1 MNFFGM
7 DLAEAARL
15 VESENFGDWYRD
27 PWGWPELRVAEMTSL
42 KPSDLGLI
50 EGKGARW
57 DFAPSFHSFEIP
69 KSFFG
74 QRPAVLLDPVTR
86 LVFAAAVQRFAE
98 QLEAELSSWSYGW
111 RYRGGVRVN
120 NSEERDLYRQSQHE
134 VTRSAFSGE
143 TDITSFFASVHVPK
157 LLETLRTLGCSSVP
171 ADIIERVLTRHD
183 GLSFRSGLPQRSTAS
198 AILAQV
204 ALNPV
209 DGVIS
214 RALEQGRISRAR
226 RWMDDISF
234 EGDYEDVYRLLL
246 EVQAAARNAGLEINA
261 SKTAITSAEQKAL
274 EFERADQR
282 VIRTETDIVD
292 DDYPDLTMTVISDGE
307 LLTAEDA
314 ALQNPREQS
323 RTELGLV
330 LRSLW
335 KSRRFGRVAEWMDAS
350 RWIPHGAD
358 HLSRYLREAGSA
370 GAVSLDR
377 LNEWFVGEHT
387 SDWPHTDWVAAQ
399 HATAIAAEAMSD
411 DAGRVLRSWLALS
424 QNAQKLAVAVQRLAS
439 IEPQPTRRT
448 IRGRIDSAHDPI
460 LIRLLVLGLL
470 ASGAPASAVTGHLN
484 RTSSLKLLHRYLDS
498 HNWKL
503 PNVPGDFAGTD
514 GAQTEKTPAD

>member
-15 VESENFGDWYRD
+15 VESEIFGDWYRD
-27 PWGWPELRVAEMTSL
+27 PWGWPELRLTEMTGL
-42 KPSDLGLI
+42 EPADVGLI
-50 EGKGARW
+50 VGKGAGW

-86 LVFAAAVQRFAE
+86 LLFAAAVQRFAE
-98 QLEAELSSWSYGW
+98 QLEVELSNWSYGW
-111 RYRGGVRVN
+111 RYRDGSRAN
-120 NSEERDLYRQSQHE
+120 NSEERDRYRQSQQDA
-134 VTRSAFSGE
+134 TRSTFSGE
-143 TDITSFFASVHVPK
+143 TDITSFFASVDVPK
-157 LLETLRTLGCSSVP
+157 LLETLRTLGCSSIP
-171 ADIIERVLTRHD
+171 ANIIERVLTRHN

-204 ALNPV
+204 ALSPV
-209 DGVIS
+209 DDVIS

-234 EGDYEDVYRLLL
+234 EGDYEGVYRLLL

-282 VIRTETDIVD
+282 VIRTEQDIVD
-292 DDYPDLTMTVISDGE
+292 DDYPDLTMTVISDRE
-307 LLTAEDA
+307 LLAAEDA
-314 ALQNPREQS
+314 VLQNPREQS

-335 KSRRFGRVAEWMDAS
+335 KSSRFGRVAEWIDAS

-358 HLSRYLREAGSA
+358 HLSRYLREAGNA
-370 GAVSLDR
+370 GVVSLDS
-377 LNEWFVGEHT
+377 LNAWFVGEHT

-399 HATAIAAEAMSD
+399 HATAIAAEVMSN
-411 DAGRVLRSWLALS
+411 DAVKVLRSWLEVS

-439 IEPQPTRRT
+439 VEPQPTRGT
-448 IRGRIDSAHDPI
+448 LTHRIDSAHDPI
-460 LIRLLVLGLL
+460 LIRLMVLGLL
-470 ASGAPASAVTGHLN
+470 ASGAPVSAVSGHLD
-484 RTSSLKLLHRYLDS
+484 RTPSLKLLHRYLDN

-503 PNVPGDFAGTD
+503 PTVPDDFAGTE
-514 GAQTEKTPAD
+514 GTQPERTPAV